1 MSTQLLHDVIET
13 KVRVSR
19 RRDSVGVSN
28 RAMVS
33 QNTRNVFFLDDMNM
47 AATDRT
53 NNQPSAEL
61 VRSLISLGKPM
72 ILYIIKYN
80 MCHFLG
86 RFH

>member
-1 MSTQLLHDVIET
+1 MHDVIET

-28 RAMVS
+28 RTMVS

-61 VRSLISLGKPM
+61 VRSLISLGNPNDT
-72 ILYIIKYN
+72 LYYKVEYSVISSAVFIK
-80 MCHFLG
+80 
-86 RFH
+86 

>member
-1 MSTQLLHDVIET
+1 M
-13 KVRVSR
+13 RVLR

-61 VRSLISLGKPM
+61 VRSLISLGKPSTVW
-72 ILYIIKYN
+72 
-80 MCHFLG
+80 
-86 RFH
+86 